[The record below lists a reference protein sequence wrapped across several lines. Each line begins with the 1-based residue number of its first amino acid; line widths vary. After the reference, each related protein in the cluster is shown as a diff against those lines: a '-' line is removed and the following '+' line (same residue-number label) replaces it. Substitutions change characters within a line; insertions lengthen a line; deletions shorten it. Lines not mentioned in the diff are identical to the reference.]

1 MPTLTRI
8 LLPVDF
14 SGRSL
19 GAARLTRALATRFG
33 SAITMLHV
41 IPPPHYELS
50 VLEDGASVLA
60 EAHAAHARQARQ
72 DLHTHLAAE
81 LEGAPVERVLTE
93 GDPARTI
100 VETAHQRNVDLI
112 VMPTH
117 GYGPFRRFLLG
128 SVTAKVLHD
137 AGCPVLTGVHLEDI
151 PAGGAVLSGRV
162 LAAVDLGPGSVRVL
176 EWAAWL
182 AAGLSA
188 GLSAIHVVASA
199 DQTSAS
205 GVAAV
210 AQAPRELSQLAAAAG
225 AQAGAITAGGDAPA
239 VVCRTAQELAAG
251 LLVIGRGSAA
261 GMFGRLRAN
270 AYAIIRQSPCPVLSV

>member
-1 MPTLTRI
+1 LTRI

-188 GLSAIHVVASA
+188 GLSAIHVVGGAPPTPPA
-199 DQTSAS
+199 RRGPGAPARPAM
-205 GVAAV
+205 GARGGAAP
-210 AQAPRELSQLAAAAG
+210 ARGAAG
-225 AQAGAITAGGDAPA
+225 PKQTTP
-239 VVCRTAQELAAG
+239 R
-251 LLVIGRGSAA
+251 
-261 GMFGRLRAN
+261 
-270 AYAIIRQSPCPVLSV
+270 